1 MDVATVLVCVIGGIV
16 AGLGNGFIGASA
28 AGTLAPILIALTG
41 INPYMAIAYALSVD
55 TVASVTSSVVYA
67 RNKHVD
73 VKHGAVL
80 IFPALLFAVIGS
92 YIASKMP
99 SASLGCMTMV
109 FMILLGAAFLRRS
122 IKTDDESGQKKEKRQ
137 LPLAARQVICAVAGA
152 LIGLMCG
159 LMGAGGGMM
168 IFIPLVAFL
177 GYEIRTGVGTGVAI
191 MAVMAGVGAISHFS
205 IAGVANIVELLICV
219 VVAAITSP
227 LAAAIANHVNTRA
240 MYRVTGVV
248 LLILG
253 VVVLAFY
260 IATQML

>member
-1 MDVATVLVCVIGGIV
+1 MDIATAIVCVIGGIV

-28 AGTLAPILIALTG
+28 SGTLAPILIALTG

-55 TVASVTSSVVYA
+55 TVASITSSVVYA

-73 VKHGAVL
+73 VKHGFSL
-80 IFPALLFAVIGS
+80 IVPALVCAVIGS

-99 SASLGCMTMV
+99 SASLGCMTML
-109 FMILLGAAFLRRS
+109 FMILLGIAFLKRS
-122 IKTDDESGQKKEKRQ
+122 VKEEDKGDDKKERKQ
-137 LPLAARQVICAVAGA
+137 IPLAARQIICGAIGA
-152 LIGLMCG
+152 LIGFLCG

-177 GYEIRTGVGTGVAI
+177 GYEVRTGVAI
-191 MAVMAGVGAISHFS
+191 MAVMAGVGAVSHFS
-205 IAGVANIVELLICV
+205 IAGVASFVELALCV

-240 MYRVTGVV
+240 MYRITGIVMLV
-248 LLILG
+248 LG
-253 VVVLAFY
+253 VVVLVFY
-260 IATQML
+260 VATQMM